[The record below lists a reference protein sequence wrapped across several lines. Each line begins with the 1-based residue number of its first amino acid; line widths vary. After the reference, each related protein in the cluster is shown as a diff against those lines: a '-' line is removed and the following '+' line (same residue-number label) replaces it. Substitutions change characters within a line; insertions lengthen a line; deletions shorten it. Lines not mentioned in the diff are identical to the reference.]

1 MPIGTNRPA
10 ETGRT
15 TNRRWRREDVD
26 PAGRA
31 DEGGGAHDALD
42 EARRE
47 LQELHLREA
56 AVRTTWSRFRAA
68 VVIVCVVGA
77 PFLTHAVLE
86 PSPIN
91 DTGDVLRSVW
101 TYGWRVL
108 MVASFTV
115 ILLVP
120 KDGRRISWRRTLVG
134 ALVGV
139 SYVTGWADGVADD
152 EFTGHLSGFGIGAS
166 VLAAGAMVVAA
177 ATTYAI
183 EMSQESRRGR
193 ELRDENPEGYAVAHI
208 DEVLT
213 RLEAGIPTR
222 PGPLREALDSLEQ
235 VAQAIEIGV
244 CRRARVREPAT
255 EQWLRRHTRT
265 RAEAIRDLKGAVC
278 LPRHDTLTLVSTRLT
293 EALKCIAEGRWG
305 DLPEASAPAVPGE
318 RLRVRAGRAL
328 RDLTVGAMP
337 LAAVAGLD
345 ARVGLEGGVA
355 TALWTFAVGLA
366 VVTVLSLLDPR
377 LAEKLS
383 LTKALREASR

>member
-1 MPIGTNRPA
+1 M
-10 ETGRT
+10 
-15 TNRRWRREDVD
+15 DS
-26 PAGRA
+26 AGSA
-31 DEGGGAHDALD
+31 DEGGSAHDALD
-42 EARRE
+42 KARRE
-47 LQELHLREA
+47 LQELHRREA
-56 AVRTTWSRFRAA
+56 AVRTAWNRFRAA

-91 DTGDVLRSVW
+91 GTGDVLRSVW

-115 ILLVP
+115 MLLVP
-120 KDGRRISWRRTLVG
+120 KDERRISWRRTLVG

-152 EFTGHLSGFGIGAS
+152 EFTGHRSGFGIGAS
-166 VLAAGAMVVAA
+166 VLAAGAMVVAV

-193 ELRDENPEGYAVAHI
+193 ELRDDNPEGYAVAHI

-213 RLEAGIPTR
+213 LLEAGIPTR
-222 PGPLREALDSLEQ
+222 PEPLREALDSLEE

-255 EQWLRRHTRT
+255 E
-265 RAEAIRDLKGAVC
+265 
-278 LPRHDTLTLVSTRLT
+278 
-293 EALKCIAEGRWG
+293 
-305 DLPEASAPAVPGE
+305 PEAQAPAVPEE

-337 LAAVAGLD
+337 LAAVAALD

-377 LAEKLS
+377 LADKLS